1 MMKPF
6 GAVFAIMIWHL
17 QKCSSHD
24 ERQMRLVSKQQ
35 ESEQAQA
42 QSEPESAEA
51 PTVLAPGRKRRRA
64 WLVVVVL
71 VCCVLLGGMLI
82 GIGATGSFT
91 RTASL
96 EERSYAAQP
105 GQPASLDI
113 RLDAGSIHIQRSN
126 DASIHLS
133 GTRHYGFLGRVED
146 VQVQVSQVG
155 NMLYVK
161 QTAQEGLL
169 HLGWTGLDLNVS
181 APSTTNL
188 RLSVGSGIVA
198 ISGMSSQVNVFAS
211 VGAVT
216 LDDSNLENGSSI
228 YSNTGTVLVRDV
240 TLHGHVSLSSSV
252 GTVAFSGKLDA
263 NGLYAFHSNNGA
275 VSVALPSDASF
286 IVDKLSTTS
295 TIISN
300 EFRTTHVGH
309 GPYAH
314 IVLMSQNGPLLLRKM
329 GV

>member
-1 MMKPF
+1 M
-6 GAVFAIMIWHL
+6 
-17 QKCSSHD
+17 
-24 ERQMRLVSKQQ
+24 SKQQ
-35 ESEQAQA
+35 ESEQTQV
-42 QSEPESAEA
+42 QPEPEAAEA
-51 PTVLAPGRKRRRA
+51 PTVLAPGRKGRRA

-71 VCCVLLGGMLI
+71 VCCVLLGGMLL

-91 RTASL
+91 RTAPL
-96 EERSYAAQP
+96 AERSYATQP
-105 GQPASLDI
+105 GQPASLDV

-133 GTRHYGFLGRVED
+133 GTRHYGFLGKVED
-146 VQVQVSQVG
+146 VQVHVSQVG
-155 NMLYVK
+155 NTLYVK

-181 APSTTNL
+181 VPSTTNL

-198 ISGMSSQVNVFAS
+198 IAGVSSQVDVFAS

-216 LDDSNLENGSSI
+216 LDGSNLEDGSSI
-228 YSNTGTVLVRDV
+228 YSNTGTVTARDV

-252 GTVAFSGKLDA
+252 STVAFSGKLDA
-263 NGLYAFHSNNGA
+263 NGIYAFRSNNGA
-275 VSVALPSDASF
+275 VSVALPGDASF

-295 TIISN
+295 TSISN
-300 EFRTTHVGH
+300 EFRTTRVGH

-314 IVLMSQNGPLLLRKM
+314 IVLVSQNGPLRLRKIS
-329 GV
+329 G